1 MDFSKILSIAGKPG
15 LFKLI
20 GEAKNNIVVE
30 SLTDGKKQPAFS
42 HERISSLKEISIYT
56 ETGDEPLEDVLKKIF
71 EVQQAKPVENVKKM
85 SGNDLKTLFEKAV
98 PDYDKDAVYVSDM
111 KKVFTWYNILL
122 EKGLLDFQ
130 EEKNEDENAGTTD
143 NGNGDEKAE

>member
-1 MDFSKILSIAGKPG
+1 MDFSKILSISGKSG

-56 ETGDEPLEDVLKKIF
+56 ETGDEPLEDVLKKIY
-71 EVQQAKPVENVKKM
+71 EVQQAKPVENIKKM

-122 EKGLLDFQ
+122 DNNLLDFSE
-130 EEKNEDENAGTTD
+130 EEKEENSSNTKE
-143 NGNGDEKAE
+143 NKEEEKAD

>member
-122 EKGLLDFQ
+122 EKGLLDFP